1 MTDEAPTEAE
11 ANVARLH
18 EILDLR
24 KLEFTAASSET
35 DFFIGHSQYKPD
47 GRVFGG
53 QVLAQ
58 CVIALR
64 RRFPATV

>member
-1 MTDEAPTEAE
+1 MTDEASSEAE

-24 KLEFTAASSET
+24 RLEFTAASSET

-47 GRVFGG
+47 GRSSAGRCSHSVSS
-53 QVLAQ
+53 QPLPH
-58 CVIALR
+58 
-64 RRFPATV
+64 FPVTA